1 MKTKFLFVIALAFG
15 VSAFAQKKEVKAIQK
30 AIKSGSY
37 GEAKGLVAPAE
48 ALVGSMDEKTKQSFL
63 LAKAQAF
70 LGVNNKNAEDL
81 KVAADAYNQLKDT
94 KFNAEAEAGISNVVV
109 AMVNS
114 AIEDQNT
121 QNYTSASTK
130 LADAYKFSKNDTIYL
145 YYAASNSV
153 NGKDYDTALKHY
165 NQLTALNFT
174 GVEKLYYATE
184 VETNKEIQ
192 VPSKQERDLLIL
204 AKSHINPV
212 DKNSE
217 SKRGEI
223 AKNIALIYMTQ
234 GENEKALEAM
244 ASARAENPDDLVLL
258 RSEADIYLK
267 MKRMDKYQEVI
278 AQVLEKDPNNP
289 ELYYNLGVG
298 ADQSGNKEDARKYY
312 EKAIELN
319 PKYAAAYNNIGA
331 IILSEERAIVDE
343 MNSLGT
349 SNADYAKYDKLKEKR
364 QGIYTTAAPYLEK
377 ALEYR
382 SSDKKE
388 VARSIELA
396 RTLYGIYQQLG
407 ETSKADTMKAKIEIL
422 EGGN

>member
-1 MKTKFLFVIALAFG
+1 MKTKFLFVIILAFG
-15 VSAFAQKKEVKAIQK
+15 VSAFAQKKEVKAVEK
-30 AIKSGSY
+30 ALKNGNY
-37 GEAKGLVAPAE
+37 GEAKNLVGAAE
-48 ALVGSMDEKTKQSFL
+48 ALIGSMDEKTKTNFL
-63 LAKAQAF
+63 LAKAKAF

-81 KVAADAYNQLKDT
+81 KVAAAAFNMLKDT
-94 KFNAEAEAGISNVVV
+94 KYSSEAESGVSNVVV
-109 AMVNS
+109 AMINS

-130 LADAYKFSKNDTIYL
+130 LADAYNFSKNDTIYL

-153 NGKDYDTALKHY
+153 NGKDYDTALKYY
-165 NQLTALNFT
+165 NQLTDLNFT
-174 GVEKLYYATE
+174 GIETLYYATE
-184 VETNKEIQ
+184 VATSEEVQ
-192 VPSKQERDLLIL
+192 VPSKQERDLLVL
-204 AKSHINPV
+204 AKSHINPIE
-212 DKNSE
+212 KNSE

-234 GENEKALEAM
+234 GKNEKALEAM

-278 AQVLEKDPNNP
+278 SQVLEKDPNNP

-298 ADQSGNKEDARKYY
+298 ADQLGNKEDARKYY
-312 EKAIELN
+312 EKAIMLN

-331 IILSEERAIVDE
+331 IILSGEKSIVDE

-349 SNADYAKYDKLKEKR
+349 SRADYDKYDALKEKR
-364 QGIYTTAAPYLEK
+364 QSLYTDAAPFLEK

-382 SSDKKE
+382 SSDEKE
-388 VARSIELA
+388 IARSIELA

-407 ETSKADTMKAKIEIL
+407 ETSKADTMKAKMEIL